1 MEKEASIVEINGERG
16 KLQPLDY
23 VGNGHTIAIGL
34 PGPISRQITIKCLFD
49 TDINIRFQIHWVTL
63 RFN

>member
-1 MEKEASIVEINGERG
+1 MEKGASIVEINGERG

-23 VGNGHTIAIGL
+23 VGNGDTIAIGL

-49 TDINIRFQIHWVTL
+49 TDIKYMLSNKLDYIKI
-63 RFN
+63 

>member
-1 MEKEASIVEINGERG
+1 MGKGASIIEINGEWG

-23 VGNGHTIAIGL
+23 VGDGDTIAIGL

-49 TDINIRFQIHWVTL
+49 TDIKSTL
-63 RFN
+63 SNKLDYIKI